1 MKPVTFIILA
11 LCTLTG
17 CRSLN
22 QKTQLAPQVHKDSTY
37 RRQIQ
42 YDSIYIYRDRY
53 LDKGRDTVYLR
64 ETEIEYRYKLLLDT
78 ICIIQ
83 RDSIPYPVTIVETKE
98 VRYIPRWSKALS
110 VLGVLSTAFLVLN
123 LTLKR

>member
-1 MKPVTFIILA
+1 MKPVTFIILT

-17 CRSLN
+17 CRNLN
-22 QKTQLAPQVHKDSTY
+22 QATRLAPQFHQDSTY

-53 LDKGRDTVYLR
+53 LNKGRDTVYLR
-64 ETEIEYRYKLLLDT
+64 ETEIEYRYKLLRDT
-78 ICIIQ
+78 IHIIQ
-83 RDSIPYPVTIVETKE
+83 RDSIPYPVTIVETQK
-98 VRYIPRWSKALS
+98 VRYIPRWSKVLS
-110 VLGVLSTAFLVLN
+110 FIGVLSTAFLVLN